1 VYSCFFFNF
10 FIIIIEKNI
19 YFLFQF
25 NSLVSHNVIAVMEKE
40 NGIEKQIVEAKEIIV
55 IEKKE
60 VENNIDEMQITVI
73 N

>member
-1 VYSCFFFNF
+1 
-10 FIIIIEKNI
+10 
-19 YFLFQF
+19 
-25 NSLVSHNVIAVMEKE
+25 MEKE